1 LKLQKTIKDE
11 VTLAGKGLF
20 GGQDATVTFRP
31 SAEDA
36 GIVFVRTDIA
46 SAVRIPATAP
56 SIAERSRRTSIKK
69 GDVSIET
76 VEHCLAAVRALEID
90 NITIEVSGPELP
102 APDCSSAEYVRS
114 LKAAGIVEQTNPRKE
129 FVIRRPIN
137 LSAADAAIYALPD
150 TDGGLNITY
159 DLDYSAHPAI
169 GRQVFSYRL
178 TPESFETTM
187 APARTFLLEAEAR
200 EFQARGL
207 GTHIGPADLLV
218 IDSDGPI
225 KNSYRFPNECVRHKI
240 VDLIGDLML
249 VGRPVIGRIVAYK
262 SGHALNQQLV
272 RRLYDAVQQ
281 QERMDRFGTDAIL
294 DIRRIQKILPHR
306 YPFLLVDKI
315 IEVEGDTRIK
325 GVKNVTFNEQFFQGH
340 FPSTPIMPGVLIVE
354 AMAQVSGLLFAQR
367 LEHTGKLAMLLSM
380 DNVKLRR
387 AVVPGDQ
394 LILIAETVRLRRR
407 TAHCRCQA
415 MVGDIVAAEAEI
427 KFILVDDETV

>member
-1 LKLQKTIKDE
+1 MKLQKTIKDE
-11 VTLAGKGLF
+11 VRLSGKGMF

-31 SAEDA
+31 SPEDA
-36 GIVFVRTDIA
+36 GIVFVRTDVA
-46 SAVRIPATAP
+46 GAVRIPANAP
-56 SIAERSRRTSIKK
+56 SIAERSRRTSVKK

-90 NITIEVSGPELP
+90 NITIEVEGPELP
-102 APDCSSAEYVRS
+102 APDCSSAAYVQI
-114 LKAAGIVEQTNPRKE
+114 LKTAGVVEQKNPRKE
-129 FVIRRPIN
+129 FVIRKPIN
-137 LSAADAAIYALPD
+137 VSAGDATIYALPD
-150 TDGGLNITY
+150 SDTDLNITY
-159 DLDYSAHPAI
+159 DLDYSDHPAI
-169 GRQVFSYRL
+169 GRQIYSYRL
-178 TPESFETTM
+178 TADSFETSM
-187 APARTFLLEAEAR
+187 AAARSFLLEPEAR

-207 GTHIGPADLLV
+207 GTHIGPTDILV
-218 IDSDGPI
+218 IDAEGPV
-225 KNSYRFPNECVRHKI
+225 KNAYRFPNECVRHKI

-249 VGRPVIGRIVAYK
+249 VGRPVLGRIVAYK

-272 RRLYDAVQQ
+272 RKIYEAVQQ

-315 IEVEGDTRIK
+315 IEVEGDTWIK

-380 DNVKLRR
+380 DNVKLRKP
-387 AVVPGDQ
+387 VVPGDQ
-394 LILIAETVRLRRR
+394 LILTAETVRLRRR

-427 KFILVDDETV
+427 KFILVDDEKV

>member
-1 LKLQKTIKDE
+1 MKLQKTIRNE
-11 VTLAGKGLF
+11 AELTGRGMF

-31 SAEDA
+31 GAEDT
-36 GIVFVRTDIA
+36 GIVFVRTDVA
-46 SAVRIPATAP
+46 SAVRIPAIAP
-56 SIAERSRRTSIKK
+56 NIAERSRRTSVKK

-76 VEHCLAAVRALEID
+76 VEHCLAAIRALEID
-90 NITIEVSGPELP
+90 NIVVEVHGPEMP
-102 APDCSSAEYVRS
+102 APDCSSAEYI
-114 LKAAGIVEQTNPRKE
+114 KALREAGIVEQKNPRKE
-129 FVIRRPIN
+129 FVIKKPIN
-137 LSAADAAIYALPD
+137 LSAADATIYALPD
-150 TDGGLNITY
+150 SDGELNVTY
-159 DLDYSAHPAI
+159 DLDYGSHPGI

-178 TPESFETTM
+178 TTDSFETMM
-187 APARTFLLEAEAR
+187 APARSFLLEAEAR

-207 GTHIGPADLLV
+207 GTHIGPTEILV
-218 IDSDGPI
+218 IDSEGPI
-225 KNSYRFPNECVRHKI
+225 KNAYRFPNECVRHKI

-272 RRLYDAVQQ
+272 RKMYEAVQQ

-340 FPSTPIMPGVLIVE
+340 FPSTPVMPGVLIVE

-380 DNVKLRR
+380 DNVKLRKP
-387 AVVPGDQ
+387 VVPGDQ
-394 LILIAETVRLRRR
+394 LILLAETVRLRRR
-407 TAHCRCQA
+407 TAHCRCLA

-427 KFILVDDETV
+427 KFILVDDEKL

>member
-11 VTLAGKGLF
+11 VRLSGKGMF

-31 SAEDA
+31 GPEDA
-36 GIVFVRTDIA
+36 GIVFVRTDVA
-46 SAVRIPATAP
+46 NAVRIPAIAT
-56 SIAERSRRTSIKK
+56 SIAERSRRTSVKK

-90 NITIEVSGPELP
+90 NITIEVEGPELP
-102 APDCSSAEYVRS
+102 SPDCSSAAYVQV
-114 LKAAGIVEQTNPRKE
+114 LKTAGIVEQKNPRKE
-129 FVIRRPIN
+129 FVIRKPITV
-137 LSAADAAIYALPD
+137 SAGDATIYALPD
-150 TDGGLNITY
+150 SDSDLNITY
-159 DLDYSAHPAI
+159 DLDYSSHPGI
-169 GRQVFSYRL
+169 GRQIYSYRL
-178 TPESFETTM
+178 TTDSFETGM
-187 APARTFLLEAEAR
+187 AAARSFLLEPEAR

-207 GTHIGPADLLV
+207 GTHIGPTDILV
-218 IDSDGPI
+218 IDSEGPI
-225 KNSYRFPNECVRHKI
+225 KNAYRFPNECVRHKI

-249 VGRPVIGRIVAYK
+249 VGRPVLGRIVAYK

-272 RRLYDAVQQ
+272 RKIYEAVQQ

-340 FPSTPIMPGVLIVE
+340 FPGTPIMPGVLIVE

-380 DNVKLRR
+380 DNVKLRKP
-387 AVVPGDQ
+387 VVPGDQ

-407 TAHCRCQA
+407 TAHCRCHA
-415 MVGDIVAAEAEI
+415 MVGDTVAAEAEI
-427 KFILVDDETV
+427 KFILVDDENV